1 MSLRIL
7 LLCHSFNSLSQRLFA
22 ELRARGH
29 TLSVELDIADSVTEE
44 AVALARPDLVLAP
57 FLKRRIPAA
66 VWQRVPCFVV
76 HPGPPGD
83 QGPSA
88 LDWAVRNREAQWGVT
103 VLQADGAFDAGP
115 VWAHAR
121 FPMRAANK
129 GSLYRRE
136 VTRAALQ
143 ATLEAVERF
152 ASGERVA
159 PAERFAAGPPQG
171 ESAPEGLG
179 AAAPDVPAHVWTA
192 PSGVDS
198 GNALL
203 SDPRS
208 GGVWGRGWKAVMKQA
223 DRAID
228 WSRDDTA
235 TVMARL
241 RCADGQPG
249 VRDALWGQACY
260 LGDAHQASDA
270 TLAEFAEREPGEL
283 LAVRDG
289 ALLRRTVDG
298 GVWIGQ
304 ARRADPPGTAPGQ
317 GHFKQVAAELFAPQA
332 AALPQR
338 PVPLERTDDEW
349 AELRYTEHGPEGAR
363 VGCLRFDFCNGAM
376 GTGRCERLRAALL
389 AVRQRPTQV
398 LLLMGGEGFFSN
410 GIDLNRIEAA
420 AHRPGDSA
428 ADESWRNIQAMD
440 DVALAVLETTDR
452 LTVSV
457 MRGNAGAGGVF
468 LALAADQ
475 VWAHDSVVLNPHYKN
490 MGNLYGSEYW
500 TYLLPRRLGEA
511 GARDLMAGRLPLRA
525 ADAQRMGLID
535 ACDDG
540 PREGLEERVLA
551 RALALAGSYNRPEQV
566 AAKQARRAAD
576 EAQCPLARYREQEL
590 ARMHRNFYGFDPSY
604 HVARHHFVH
613 KLPHAWT
620 PRHLATHR

>member
-7 LLCHSFNSLSQRLFA
+7 LLCHSFNSLSQRLYA

-29 TLSVELDIADSVTEE
+29 QLSVELDIADSVTEE
-44 AVALARPDLVLAP
+44 AVAMARPDLVLAP
-57 FLKRRIPAA
+57 FLKRRIPAS

-88 LDWAVRNREAQWGVT
+88 LDWAVRDRQPHWGVT
-103 VLQADGAFDAGP
+103 VLQADGEFDAGP
-115 VWAHAR
+115 VWAHAS
-121 FPMRAANK
+121 FDMRPATK

-143 ATLEAVERF
+143 ATLAAVARF
-152 ASGERVA
+152 AGGEREA

-171 ESAPEGLG
+171 ESAS
-179 AAAPDVPAHVWTA
+179 
-192 PSGVDS
+192 SGR
-198 GNALL
+198 

-208 GGVWGRGWKAVMKQA
+208 GGAWGRGWKPLMKQA
-223 DRAID
+223 DRAVD

-235 TVMARL
+235 TVLAKL

-249 VRDALWGQACY
+249 VLDALWGQSCY
-260 LGDAHQASDA
+260 LGDAHEASAA
-270 TLAEFAEREPGEL
+270 TLAEFADRAPGEL

-304 ARRADPPGTAPGQ
+304 ARLADPPGTAPGQ
-317 GHFKQVAAELFAPQA
+317 GHFKQAAAELFATEA

-338 PVPLERTDDEW
+338 PAPLLRPDDEW

-363 VGCLRFDFCNGAM
+363 VGCLSFDFCNGAM

-389 AVRQRPTQV
+389 AVRERPTQV

-420 AHRPGDSA
+420 AHRAGDSA

-475 VWAHDSVVLNPHYKN
+475 VWVHEGVVLNPHYKN

-511 GARDLMAGRLPLRA
+511 GARELMAGRLPLRA
-525 ADAQRMGLID
+525 ADALRIGLID
-535 ACDDG
+535 ACDEG
-540 PREGLEERVLA
+540 PREGYENRA
-551 RALALAGSYNRPEQV
+551 IQRALALAGSYNHREQV

-576 EAQCPLARYREQEL
+576 EVHCPLARYREQEL